1 MVRNLR
7 GFGLVQVYDPVRDDE
22 RDDDGDGE
30 DVIDGEQ
37 ALVVGLNQR
46 LVIPVDRVLVRQ
58 RHKNQRREVRE
69 HRLEVVIAPA
79 PREGSH
85 ARDPGKF
92 PALGSRPGQNPVAL
106 GRLPQLHGLDGPR
119 GIVRRGRARSG
130 RRDPE
135 HGRSPVRG
143 AARGG
148 VVGTLLGTRAG
159 FGQKGEIL
167 RIRLHE
173 LEPHRVAVAVLIAQ
187 HRHGLVDGH
196 RGEGSVAGPSRG
208 RFPRRVP
215 RRHHLL
221 LGLVPMIRRQR
232 VVQTRLHLDP
242 RDSRRG
248 LLRERRPGLRA
259 KDGHGDERRV
269 PLSLGGED
277 AVGER
282 LEAGDR
288 SLEPAAAG
296 IAPRVS
302 RPVAKIEAG
311 FVVVGYVRV
320 IGGYRTAIAGVSQL
334 TAVRR
339 PLAPSQQLEPVQKG
353 AEVRQKHR
361 ER

>member
-7 GFGLVQVYDPVRDDE
+7 GFGLVQVNDPVCDDE
-22 RDDDGDGE
+22 RDDDGDCE
-30 DVIDGEQ
+30 NVINREQ

-46 LVIPVDRVLVRQ
+46 LVIPVDRELVRQ
-58 RHKNQRREVRE
+58 RHKHQRREVRE

-85 ARDPGKF
+85 RGDPRKF
-92 PALGSRPGQNPVAL
+92 PALGPRPRQNPVAL
-106 GRLPQLHGLDGPR
+106 GRLPQLRGLDGPR
-119 GIVRRGRARSG
+119 GIVRRGRT
-130 RRDPE
+130 RRGCVDPE
-135 HGRSPVRG
+135 HGRSPVRFDLVG
-143 AARGG
+143 
-148 VVGTLLGTRAG
+148 GTLLGTRAG
-159 FGQKGEIL
+159 SGEKGEIL
-167 RIRLHE
+167 GIRLHE

-187 HRHGLVDGH
+187 HRHRLVDGH
-196 RGEGSVAGPSRG
+196 RGESSVAGSSRG

-221 LGLVPMIRRQR
+221 LGLVPMVRRQR

-242 RDSRRG
+242 RDSRRR
-248 LLRERRPGLRA
+248 LVRERRPGLRA
-259 KDGHGDERRV
+259 EDGHGDERRV

-282 LEAGDR
+282 LEAGDGP
-288 SLEPAAAG
+288 LEPAAG
-296 IAPRVS
+296 IARRVS
-302 RPVAKIEAG
+302 RPVAKVEAG
-311 FVVVGYVRV
+311 FVLVGYVRV
-320 IGGYRTAIAGVSQL
+320 IGGYRTAIAGVAQL

-361 ER
+361 EG